1 MPVEIKRDIADW
13 QALTNLIEAHQ
24 SDTWIYRGVTS
35 FEDHKLVPKIG
46 RPEARKDPTTGGHLP
61 FDPGFELKM
70 VSEFSRLARPYL
82 PSDSLS
88 PLEVLAI
95 GQHHGLPTRLLDWTT
110 SPLVAAYFAS
120 EAAGTNGTPAVYAAK
135 GLPVLQGDENP
146 FEQNQVSIYMPPH
159 ISPRIPVQNGLFTLH
174 PDPTDDAYKPG
185 FHEIW
190 LLHKTRQT
198 FWLKRILASC
208 GINRASLFPD
218 LDGLANY
225 MGWRYKWG
233 DI

>member
-46 RPEARKDPTTGGHLP
+46 RPEARKDPTTGGYLP

-95 GQHHGLPTRLLDWTT
+95 GQHHGQAHFAFAEI
-110 SPLVAAYFAS
+110 VA
-120 EAAGTNGTPAVYAAK
+120 
-135 GLPVLQGDENP
+135 
-146 FEQNQVSIYMPPH
+146 
-159 ISPRIPVQNGLFTLH
+159 
-174 PDPTDDAYKPG
+174 
-185 FHEIW
+185 
-190 LLHKTRQT
+190 
-198 FWLKRILASC
+198 
-208 GINRASLFPD
+208 
-218 LDGLANY
+218 DGLAELRLQRRVIQHIVDQLEGNAQIHAVI
-225 MGWRYKWG
+225 GKRLEFLSESH
-233 DI
+233 